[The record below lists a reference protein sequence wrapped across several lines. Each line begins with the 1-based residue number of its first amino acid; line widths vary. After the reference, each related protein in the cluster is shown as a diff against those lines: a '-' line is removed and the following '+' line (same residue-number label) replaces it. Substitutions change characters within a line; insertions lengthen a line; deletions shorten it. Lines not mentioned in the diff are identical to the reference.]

1 MMPIRDLV
9 AGRWDG
15 PVAKAEEAVATWRR
29 TGERFRLGDG
39 LVWLAVV
46 YARAGRPADAR
57 AAMAEARALFDD
69 ADSPLGMLSVL
80 LGQSYLA
87 RWEER
92 YQDAVRLAGAADALR
107 DQVGGRAPLDFLAG
121 FLGDPEAEARAHLPP
136 DVAQRA
142 WGRAAPQAW
151 TRPWPRQLMPGDEAA
166 AASQKPSWCSAA
178 KSTARMPPSPGASDC
193 TYGTGWAPSKRRQA
207 GRPGNIAPAGRSIR
221 AKPLWTTARSN
232 RPLEPGERRWALT
245 DSPP

>member
-15 PVAKAEEAVATWRR
+15 PVAKAEEAVGTWRR

-57 AAMAEARALFDD
+57 VAMAEAGALFDD

-107 DQVGGRAPLDFLAG
+107 DQVGGRAPSTSWPGSSATRRPRPAPTSRPMSRSG
-121 FLGDPEAEARAHLPP
+121 PG
-136 DVAQRA
+136 
-142 WGRAAPQAW
+142 GRAAPQAW

-193 TYGTGWAPSKRRQA
+193 TYGTGWAPSKRDQA
-207 GRPGNIAPAGRSIR
+207 GRPGAGAGR
-221 AKPLWTTARSN
+221 RSN
-232 RPLEPGERRWALT
+232 GPTCGR
-245 DSPP
+245 